1 MQVVRRSCLVAQ
13 SQHFPEE
20 GPWIGPSIIR
30 QLASNHSGFEALML
44 PIAAASPSADLV
56 YKQSQLALKAP
67 KVGFPLLEATG
78 HVRAC
83 LQPYNMGSCILTTIA
98 LCP

>member
-1 MQVVRRSCLVAQ
+1 MDWAQ
-13 SQHFPEE
+13 HHQAAGQQPF
-20 GPWIGPSIIR
+20 R
-30 QLASNHSGFEALML
+30 VEALML

-83 LQPYNMGSCILTTIA
+83 LQPY
-98 LCP
+98 